1 MSKIIQL
8 VQGSTEWLDYRLK
21 MRNASETAAM
31 LGVSPWMSPYQ
42 LWLLKTGRSVTKGTA
57 AMQHGTDMEPAARA
71 AYEAQTGNVM
81 QPLVLQDG
89 AYSASLD
96 GMDLDGG
103 LIVEIKCPYKGQS
116 SVLWNEAMVGEV
128 PAHYELQVQHQLMVS
143 GAALAHLWVFD
154 GTQGLLLP
162 IERHEGAMDRIRT
175 GWDLFQQFVE
185 SDTPVPLTDADTVL
199 REDTAWTAA
208 AQAFSEAK
216 RATDAAD
223 AALAKARDGLVA
235 LAQHPREQG
244 SGVSVTRYWKAG
256 SVDYKKVPALKGVDL
271 GLYRGKAR
279 EEVRVTAVT

>member
-8 VQGSTEWLDYRLK
+8 AQGSQEWLDYRLK
-21 MRNASETAAM
+21 MRNASETAAV

-42 LWLLKTGRSVTKGTA
+42 LWLLKTGRTATKTTA

-256 SVDYKKVPALKGVDL
+256 NVDYKKVPALKGVDL

-279 EEVRVTAVT
+279 QETRVSIN

>member
-8 VQGSTEWLDYRLK
+8 AQGSQEWLDYRLK

-256 SVDYKKVPALKGVDL
+256 TVDYKKVPALKGVDL

>member
-8 VQGSTEWLDYRLK
+8 AQGSQEWLDYRLK
-21 MRNASETAAM
+21 MRNASETAAV

-42 LWLLKTGRSVTKGTA
+42 LWLLKTGRTATKTTA

-223 AALAKARDGLVA
+223 AALAKARDELVA

-279 EEVRVTAVT
+279 EETRVSIN

>member
-42 LWLLKTGRSVTKGTA
+42 LWLLKTGRTATKTTA